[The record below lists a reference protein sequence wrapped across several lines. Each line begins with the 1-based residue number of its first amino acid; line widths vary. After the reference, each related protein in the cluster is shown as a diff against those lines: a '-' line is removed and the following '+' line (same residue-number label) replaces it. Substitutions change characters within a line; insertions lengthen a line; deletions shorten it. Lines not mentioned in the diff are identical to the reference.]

1 MRDLSERDL
10 LSLDC
15 LQAEAVSLDIASKRT
30 SSKGFCILEDDYLT
44 ILMTD
49 QKKEEGGGTREKKKA
64 KNVSIH
70 VFAYTC
76 RRGD

>member
-44 ILMTD
+44 VLVTD
-49 QKKEEGGGTREKKKA
+49 QKKNWGGGGSRKKRSERK
-64 KNVSIH
+64 KLKI
-70 VFAYTC
+70 
-76 RRGD
+76 